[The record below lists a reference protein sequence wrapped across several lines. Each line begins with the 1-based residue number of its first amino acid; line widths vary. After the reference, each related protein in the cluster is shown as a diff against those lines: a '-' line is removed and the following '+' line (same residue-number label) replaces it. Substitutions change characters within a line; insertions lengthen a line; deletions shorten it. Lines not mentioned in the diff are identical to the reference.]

1 MKAKF
6 IFLLPI
12 FILALV
18 ACSDNGNDGKDPE
31 DPTTGEEELT
41 DTELTNKWA
50 YRKMQ
55 SLYLWNTELPTSP
68 DYTQDPEDFFY
79 GILYNYGNVNGDRFS
94 WIEEDT
100 SKGTK
105 SLYAGS
111 NLGFEYLPRSYA
123 PDEDARSSS
132 LGLFVLYVYEGSDA
146 EAKGLKRGQVIYKVN
161 NTNVTNDNY
170 ETILQGTTSLNLS
183 VYNNLGKQVTLETIQ
198 ANESKKSPVFIS
210 KVIPGTKIGYL
221 MYTGFERGP
230 DENDLDNYEYDIEL
244 IESISA
250 LNSQGITDFVLDL
263 RYNLGGYL
271 TSAMDLASALV
282 PNRKTSNIF
291 AKEEYNTFFQDS
303 ITNKFG
309 KDALNEYFLDKAYGT
324 STSIPQLSLSKLYV
338 LTSNYTA
345 SASELVIHG
354 LKPYMTVFQIGETTV
369 GKDKASMTVQSDD
382 SRIKWQLQ
390 PIISR
395 LTDANG
401 EGNYIN
407 GLTPDSEVSEWAE
420 GYTMQ
425 SGWYYYDDNGNKVDI
440 ELPLLSE
447 WTSGLTELGDPSEPL
462 LAEAIAQIT
471 TGTSRVKTTKSVKSG
486 RVATQVPKIKY
497 KEHLQRIIIDQD
509 KFSNLNSK
517 SEESNNE

>member
-12 FILALV
+12 FILALA

-55 SLYLWNTELPTSP
+55 SLYLWNTELPTSL

-111 NLGFEYLPRSYA
+111 NLGFEYIPMSYFA
-123 PDEDARSSS
+123 SGSSS
-132 LGLFVLYVYEGSDA
+132 LLGFFVVYVYNDSDA
-146 EAKGLKRGQVIYKVN
+146 YSKGLRRGQVIYKVN
-161 NTNVTNDNY
+161 DTDVSYDNYGTILENVT
-170 ETILQGTTSLNLS
+170 SLSLS
-183 VYNNLGKQVTLETIQ
+183 VYNNNGKQEKLETIQ
-198 ANESKKSPVFIS
+198 ASEGKKSPVFIS
-210 KVIPGTKIGYL
+210 KIIPGTKIGYL
-221 MYTGFERGP
+221 VYTGFERGP
-230 DENDLDNYEYDIEL
+230 DENDTSNYEYDIEL

-263 RYNLGGYL
+263 RYNPGGYL

-303 ITNKFG
+303 ITNKLG

-407 GLTPDSEVSEWAE
+407 GLTPDSEISEWAE

-425 SGWYYYDDNGNKVDI
+425 SAYYIDDDGSTVYVD
-440 ELPLLSE
+440 LPRLST
-447 WTSGLTELGDPSEPL
+447 WIGGLTELGDPSEPL

-471 TGTSRVKTTKSVKSG
+471 TGTSRVKAAKSVKSG
-486 RVATQVPKIKY
+486 GVAVKVPKIKY

>member
-1 MKAKF
+1 MKVKF

-12 FILALV
+12 FMLTLA
-18 ACSDNGNDGKDPE
+18 ACNDSSNDDGKDPE
-31 DPTTGEEELT
+31 NPPTGTGELT

-55 SLYLWNTELPTSP
+55 SLYLWNTKVPASP
-68 DYTQDPEDFFY
+68 DYTKDPETFFY
-79 GILYNYGNVNGDRFS
+79 SILYRYGNVNGDRFS

-100 SKGTK
+100 SKKTK
-105 SLYAGS
+105 ALLAEA

-123 PDEDARSSS
+123 PDDNAKSSS
-132 LGLFVLYVYEGSDA
+132 LGLFVLYVYPGSDA
-146 EAKGLKRGQVIYKVN
+146 EAKGLKRGQVIYQVN
-161 NTNVTNDNY
+161 KTDITSSNY
-170 ETILQGTTSLNLS
+170 ETILQGVTSLDLS
-183 VYNNLGKQVTLETIQ
+183 VYNNQGKQVTLKTIQ
-198 ANESKKSPVFIS
+198 ANETKKSPVFIS

-221 MYTGFERGP
+221 AYTGFERGP

-263 RYNLGGYL
+263 RYNPGGYL

-291 AKEEYNTFFQDS
+291 AKEEYNTSFQDS
-303 ITNKFG
+303 IISKYG
-309 KDALNEYFLDKAYGT
+309 KDALNEYFLDKVYGT
-324 STSIPQLSLSKLYV
+324 NLSIPKLSLSKLYV

-345 SASELVIHG
+345 SASELIIHG
-354 LKPYMTVFQIGETTV
+354 LKPYMTVYQIGETTV
-369 GKDKASMTVQSDD
+369 GKDKASMTVKSDNE
-382 SRIKWQLQ
+382 RIKWQLQ

-407 GLTPDSEVSEWAE
+407 GLVPDSEVSEWAE

-425 SGWYYYDDNGNKVDI
+425 SGWYYYDDDGNKVDI
-440 ELPLLSE
+440 VVPLLSA
-447 WTSGLTELGDPSEPL
+447 WIGGLTELGDPSEPL

-471 TGTSRVKTTKSVKSG
+471 GTPRAKKTKSVKSS
-486 RVATQVPKIKY
+486 RAATQVPNIKY

-509 KFSNLNSK
+509 KFSKLRK